1 MCSEICE
8 AHKDDI
14 AADNMPSP
22 SNELPTVPSPYIFS
36 DVPHRAS
43 DDAFDDGI
51 QERSSNLE
59 DNDNW
64 NGNSELKNLRLKNIG
79 RLVVGYLNIN
89 SVRNKFEGLKGFV
102 SDHIDV
108 LMVAE
113 TKIDNSFPKGQFF
126 IQGYS
131 EPFRLDRNS
140 NGGGLLVYV
149 KENIPSKQLKSFE
162 FEDDIECIGFEI
174 NLRKKKWAFFS
185 IYRPPTQ
192 SQSHFFGQLSTAID
206 HFSDKYENFVIVG
219 DFNALETE
227 QEIGDFMDLFAF
239 KNLVKEPTCFKSGN
253 PRCIDLI
260 LTNRGRN
267 FQQTTAIETGLSDF
281 HKMVVTVLKAS
292 FDKQKPNVVNYWDYK
307 NFRAE
312 TFRQELQTELDDI
325 DVQCLTYASFQDTF
339 LRVLDKHAPMKKRY
353 IRANDSPFMN
363 RTLRKAFMVRTR
375 LKNKYNKNRAAD
387 NWDAFR
393 RQRNFCVKLSRK
405 VKRDFYNQL
414 DISEVT
420 DNKKFWKT
428 VKPFISDKS
437 SSKSRIT
444 LIEEGKIMSNE
455 SEVAETF
462 NNFFVT
468 ITDSL
473 GIVENEDIV
482 LPSEDISDPID
493 QILFRFSRHPSIQ
506 KFVP

>member
-1 MCSEICE
+1 
-8 AHKDDI
+8 
-14 AADNMPSP
+14 MPSP
-22 SNELPTVPSPYIFS
+22 VSESPAVDTAEHVPSYIL
-36 DVPHRAS
+36 S
-43 DDAFDDGI
+43 DDSPLAIDDGT
-51 QERSSNLE
+51 QERSSNLG
-59 DNDNW
+59 DNDDRI
-64 NGNSELKNLRLKNIG
+64 GNPELKNLRLKNVG

-89 SVRNKFEGLKGFV
+89 SVRNKFEGLKDFV

-149 KENIPSKQLKSFE
+149 KEDIPSKQLKSFK

-239 KNLVKEPTCFKSGN
+239 KNLVKDSTCFKSGN

-267 FQQTTAIETGLSDF
+267 FQHTTAIETGLSDF
-281 HKMVVTVLKAS
+281 HKMVLTVLKAS
-292 FDKQKPNVVNYWDYK
+292 FDKQKPNVVNYRDYK
-307 NFRAE
+307 NFREE
-312 TFRQELQTELDDI
+312 TFRPELQTELADLN
-325 DVQCLTYASFQDTF
+325 VQLMTYASFQDTF

-363 RTLRKAFMVRTR
+363 RTLRKAFMLRTR
-375 LKNKYNKNRAAD
+375 LKNRYNKNRTAN

-393 RQRNFCVKLSRK
+393 RQLIFALNYPVRQREIFIINLIFQKLQTTKNFGRLS
-405 VKRDFYNQL
+405 NL
-414 DISEVT
+414 
-420 DNKKFWKT
+420 
-428 VKPFISDKS
+428 
-437 SSKSRIT
+437 
-444 LIEEGKIMSNE
+444 
-455 SEVAETF
+455 
-462 NNFFVT
+462 
-468 ITDSL
+468 
-473 GIVENEDIV
+473 
-482 LPSEDISDPID
+482 
-493 QILFRFSRHPSIQ
+493 LFRIRAQQHRA
-506 KFVP
+506 